1 MPQPSNGPVQPDA
14 NYDPQA
20 GKSAVWLDAIAEA
33 KKVYRDWNDYTG
45 QIERLYAD
53 LEKLAGIGNQ
63 DRELQIFWATLQ
75 VIMPSIYSREP
86 VPVVAPRFKDRRP
99 LYQVSAEFL
108 ERASVTSINTS
119 CMNDVMKGV
128 RDDLCLGGRGV
139 IWVCYDT
146 KTKKKASYGEKTYP
160 EWLDRTDF
168 LNEPARKWAEVGW
181 VAKRAWMTFDAMK
194 ERFKDKWDQLDGLV
208 FKVMSDLREEGG
220 ATAEPKCP
228 VWEIWSKTHNKTVW
242 VTEGVEI
249 TLEEGEPYLDLEG
262 FFPCPKPAF
271 DTLQPRTVIPV
282 PMFLQIKGQVE
293 EINEITD
300 RIHKLS
306 EALKVKAFYEAGSE
320 VGDAIEAGLATLSNH
335 KLMIPIANMKALLTQ
350 GGTGNAI
357 LYWPVD
363 VVAEVVNG
371 LVLLRNEIINNIYQ
385 IIGISDIM
393 RGSTEKDETATAQQ
407 IKAEFGS
414 VRVRDKQA
422 ELVRIARDTVAI
434 MAEIM
439 AEHFSQETLLAMTQ
453 MEIPTD
459 AEIKAQVKPLEQQ
472 ARDIPKQAEAQ
483 AKQLMQQA
491 RQQAQ
496 QAANNPEMMQQ
507 AQANPQQAQQMLQQ
521 AMAQVEEQVQQIAQ
535 QAQDAVADI
544 MEQIAKL
551 QAKPTIE
558 KVMKFLRDNKMRCF
572 VLDIETDSTV
582 AADEQ
587 MEKQQRT
594 EFVTALGGMVNQFG
608 AVIQTMPQL
617 TPLFGGLLKFALAPY
632 RVGRELDGLIDEAID
647 ALTEQ
652 GQQPPENPDAIKAKA
667 EAEKMTGEMELKAK
681 DDQRKQ
687 QMHEADIKAKE
698 AVTAAELQSKASVTK
713 IQIDTTTALADQK
726 GKIDASLFA
735 KQVADMNAAEARA
748 AAAHQRDMEMKALD
762 IEAKKVTIAS
772 NAQQAVI
779 KKQQGE
785 QTIAVTAEKA
795 KADRNKP
802 TNGAR

>member
-1 MPQPSNGPVQPDA
+1 MPQSNGPVNPDE
-14 NYDPQA
+14 NYDPEK
-20 GKSAVWLDAIAEA
+20 GKSAVWLNAIAEA
-33 KKVYRDWNDYTG
+33 KKTYRDWQDYTD
-45 QIERLYAD
+45 QIEKFYAD
-53 LEKLAGIGNQ
+53 LQKLADDGTQ

-108 ERASVTSINTS
+108 ERAAVTGINLS

-146 KTKKKASYGEKTYP
+146 KSKKKTGYSEKTYP
-160 EWLDRTDF
+160 EWLDRMDF
-168 LNEPARKWAEVGW
+168 LHEPARKWAEVGW
-181 VAKRAWMTFDAMK
+181 AAKGAWLTYDEMK
-194 ERFKDKWDQLDGLV
+194 ERFKDKWDKLDGLV
-208 FKVMSDLREEGG
+208 FKVLRDLRVDGG
-220 ATAEPKCP
+220 ATAEPKCQ
-228 VWEIWSKTHNKTVW
+228 VWEIWSKTHNKVVW
-242 VTEGVEI
+242 VTEGVEE
-249 TLEEGEPYLDLEG
+249 TLEESEPYLELEY

-293 EINEITD
+293 EINELTD

-306 EALKVKAFYEAGSE
+306 EAIKVKAFYQGGSE
-320 VGDAIEAGLATLSNH
+320 IGDAIEAGLATLSNH
-335 KLMIPIANMKALLTQ
+335 KLMIPISNIGALTQ
-350 GGTGNAI
+350 GAQGSSMV
-357 LYWPVD
+357 YWPVD

-483 AKQLMQQA
+483 AKQIMQQA
-491 RQQAQ
+491 KQQAQ

-507 AQANPQQAQQMLQQ
+507 AQQNPEQAQQMLQQ
-521 AMAQVEEQVQQIAQ
+521 AMAQVEEQVQGIAQ

-551 QAKPTIE
+551 QGKPTIE

-647 ALTEQ
+647 ALTQQ
-652 GQQPPENPDAIKAKA
+652 GQQPPPENPDAIKAKA

-681 DDQRKQ
+681 EDMRKQ

-698 AVTAAELQSKASVTK
+698 AVTQAELQSKAAVTK

-726 GKIDASLFA
+726 GKIDASLYA
-735 KQVADMNAAEARA
+735 KQIADMNAAEARA

-762 IEAKKVTIAS
+762 IQAKKVTIAA
-772 NAQQAVI
+772 NAQQADI

-795 KADRNKP
+795 KAERNKP